1 MTITDEI
8 SNQIYR
14 LSVNVNT
21 LKDKL
26 YIIRPVTNDAYK
38 DYLTGSNK
46 VSYYSASSEQ
56 GRKVTWTTAGVSAA
70 NAVQLS
76 NNDCV
81 IWKPTDTNLKISAV
95 CGLTTTLV
103 PIADMLTGDVNG
115 AYPINNYYIP
125 SAYKQNIT
133 LVDAVGSGMRSNF
146 NVKAFL
152 IDSAGRVL
160 AKDTKAFTADIAKTA
175 YSVDVSFE
183 GIDSLDDADVLLE
196 ITSENNSYKPKLIQ
210 YPVYAK
216 GQQVNAGVKVQLE
229 DTTST
234 VTDTKNI
241 VNIADD
247 SGKEVSNIVIDKN
260 DKKTIV
266 VNSCS
271 EAGHSISFKVAD
283 KEIFADKTE
292 SVYYDGMVNEW
303 KKSTFN
309 ISSNNVPIG
318 RNKVELIIKNSS
330 SDIISTQTT
339 EFNITNIANIPSPE
353 KPENIQF
360 IGDFDTPTISAGKVI
375 NRSLKFN
382 FPKLLPM
389 KISYQDTDDP
399 LKKTFMIAIGNAGL
413 DENNVVAAVTETIN
427 DLKDNKLTK
436 TLSGYAFGNADFVNG
451 KWVMTY
457 TGGGIA
463 GSIQYEFGFN
473 NNVVVGFVPLYYGMK
488 VGCTAK
494 VDALLSGSN
503 SYHNKFVGID
513 FTTNNLQLT
522 SQYNFV
528 TDILVGVQGYV
539 GASGGIGFDGKVV
552 KLKFGVEGQLALEYD
567 HRVVIFKD
575 LNQTKTY
582 DGGHLDFSGRIGLN
596 FEFKLLFI
604 KYKKEI
610 VGTGFNTGKDY
621 RDWSKFPLGR
631 PNLLEFAGMEKG
643 NAQMLSLAARDGKQ
657 WSDYINPYISPVIAG
672 DGNSMAMTYT
682 DNLEKLDTINPAIS
696 SKRGSNWSEP
706 EVYNNLSES

>member
-1 MTITDEI
+1 M
-8 SNQIYR
+8 
-14 LSVNVNT
+14 SV
-21 LKDKL
+21 K
-26 YIIRPVTNDAYK
+26 
-38 DYLTGSNK
+38 
-46 VSYYSASSEQ
+46 
-56 GRKVTWTTAGVSAA
+56 
-70 NAVQLS
+70 
-76 NNDCV
+76 
-81 IWKPTDTNLKISAV
+81 
-95 CGLTTTLV
+95 
-103 PIADMLTGDVNG
+103 
-115 AYPINNYYIP
+115 
-125 SAYKQNIT
+125 
-133 LVDAVGSGMRSNF
+133 
-146 NVKAFL
+146 
-152 IDSAGRVL
+152 
-160 AKDTKAFTADIAKTA
+160 
-175 YSVDVSFE
+175 
-183 GIDSLDDADVLLE
+183 GIDSLDNADVLLE

-283 KEIFADKTE
+283 KELFADKTE

-427 DLKDNKLTK
+427 DLKDNRA
-436 TLSGYAFGNADFVNG
+436 Y
-451 KWVMTY
+451 
-457 TGGGIA
+457 
-463 GSIQYEFGFN
+463 
-473 NNVVVGFVPLYYGMK
+473 
-488 VGCTAK
+488 
-494 VDALLSGSN
+494 
-503 SYHNKFVGID
+503 
-513 FTTNNLQLT
+513 
-522 SQYNFV
+522 
-528 TDILVGVQGYV
+528 
-539 GASGGIGFDGKVV
+539 
-552 KLKFGVEGQLALEYD
+552 
-567 HRVVIFKD
+567 
-575 LNQTKTY
+575 
-582 DGGHLDFSGRIGLN
+582 
-596 FEFKLLFI
+596 
-604 KYKKEI
+604 
-610 VGTGFNTGKDY
+610 
-621 RDWSKFPLGR
+621 
-631 PNLLEFAGMEKG
+631 
-643 NAQMLSLAARDGKQ
+643 
-657 WSDYINPYISPVIAG
+657 
-672 DGNSMAMTYT
+672 
-682 DNLEKLDTINPAIS
+682 
-696 SKRGSNWSEP
+696 
-706 EVYNNLSES
+706 